1 MSIFREPF
9 APEIK
14 GQLEARQNL
23 IGKDN
28 KDTHDVVYLN
38 SKTAWIQL
46 RSSVD
51 VEFNGRISADGM
63 ATDNVLLGGA
73 LLSGNQQ
80 REGIGTKG
88 LGRYDTSIY
97 NKSLNQIEPNILGI
111 RPMPGI
117 TNLSIQNKGAYGSL
131 RQATVTFQC
140 WDVKQLEMLE
150 MLYMRPGY
158 TVLLEW
164 GWLPYITNKGKLTDR
179 LFQDTSFF
187 GRKDINLQKY
197 LSSLRKRSL
206 IDSHGNYDAMFG
218 YIMNYSWKYR
228 MDGGYDCTT
237 EIISTGEVLESLKI
251 NASGASV
258 SSTSSGTLLS
268 TERYSN
274 IEDIQKE
281 YRRNLLTGIISE
293 TYALALLKQTSE
305 NGVGS
310 FTYDNQVYK
319 KSGTVDFA
327 RLEIELETEGIFS
340 GDDAA
345 AAKNPGGEHAD
356 GSILDQESNVYIT
369 LDSFV
374 RLLNDFALLE
384 NNNIS
389 DAGGPNGKNI
399 VTLSTQ
405 NRPNSLDAGKAL
417 TCLYHPL
424 QISVDPRVCI
434 IRNDLFEKSIQG
446 ISISPPAENN
456 QDVKIIPIKPNPNYD
471 AIIQNLKNIRNKGGS
486 EKEFRAELSKIN
498 SKEMLAGV
506 ADTYYIKYNEKFY
519 EFLTSGGFVDSDMD
533 RFSVTEQF
541 SNLGITYEDVIY
553 FENDVARAYTEFKQK
568 WADSELFRFTGQVA
582 KADILTAFLDATPE
596 ERKARAIESAKQKT
610 KEQIETLDEA
620 KEEIN
625 SSSPGYLSTLNQLPK
640 YYHSGNT
647 DPFAYHG
654 NIYLNLR
661 LLYNLATSTDLESE
675 DPAEKQTISLMTY
688 VKDVLT
694 YCQNSIGNVN
704 NFEVVIEDNV
714 GYIVDV
720 NNVPGKKV
728 TPFTFEIGSKKS
740 VIRNISLESQ
750 IFSDQSTIIAV
761 AAQSD
766 AGKLGLENSTMIA
779 YNTGIRDRMIS
790 KRDNP
795 VAANTSKEAQITGFT
810 LALTDLAELFNSM
823 DRGFGFDSELQV
835 DDIDK
840 YKKALTDII
849 VFFTSQYK
857 ADNKYKSILPSKLS
871 ITTDGIGGLIIGNI
885 FNIDK
890 TFTPQGYKG
899 DKGVGIDLQYI
910 ITNIKQ
916 EVGSNGQWTTI
927 IEGNPFIPDSTFDS
941 LVANQNNL
949 KINPIKKTFIYDEN
963 TGQVREEI
971 EKNNDPLNEPPQGV
985 TGDARAMASAMNYV
999 LGGPK
1004 KGKGLCNRYT
1014 YNLAYNYTKFRAGK
1028 KNETK
1033 RGANLSSGGDAGT
1046 PGAFAAYEA
1055 LGYTKYK
1062 VGNNM
1067 SISDIDTY
1075 LSTYS
1080 KFNVGDVIQYRS
1092 NITVPKSKGNDY
1104 CYHAQIYTGGMGW
1117 NSSTKSFMPM
1127 PDAARYATDD
1137 SANYRSNNNNSGRGA
1152 GNFLY
1157 GKYASLKVP
1166 PKFDLWVFK
1175 ILS

>member
-1 MSIFREPF
+1 MSIFREPIHPVISGSL
-9 APEIK
+9 A
-14 GQLEARQNL
+14 ARQELMGKENL
-23 IGKDN
+23 SSQDIA
-28 KDTHDVVYLN
+28 YLN

-51 VEFNGRISADGM
+51 IESQGRVSADGL

-80 REGIGTKG
+80 RQGIGTKG
-88 LGRYDTSIY
+88 LGMYDTSIY
-97 NKSLNQIEPNILGI
+97 NKSQNVIEPNVLGL

-140 WDVKQLEMLE
+140 WDIKQLEMLE

-158 TVLLEW
+158 TLLLEW
-164 GWLPYITNKGKLTDR
+164 GWLPYINKEGKFSDR
-179 LFQDTSFF
+179 LFQDTLFF
-187 GRKDINLQKY
+187 GRKDVNLQKY
-197 LSSLRKRSL
+197 LADLRKRSL
-206 IDSHGNYDAMFG
+206 DSHGNYDSMFG
-218 YIMNYSWKYR
+218 YVMNYNWKYR
-228 MDGGYDCTT
+228 MDGGYDCST

-268 TERYSN
+268 TEKYSN

-310 FTYDNQVYK
+310 FTYDNQTYK

-327 RLEIELETEGIFS
+327 RLEIELETEGTFS

-356 GSILDQESNVYIT
+356 GSILDQETNVYIT

-374 RLLNDFALLE
+374 KLINDFALLE
-384 NNNIS
+384 NTNIS
-389 DAGGPNGKNI
+389 DTSGPNGKNI
-399 VTLSTQ
+399 VTLSTH
-405 NRPNSLDAGKAL
+405 NRPNSVDAGKAL

-434 IRNDLFEKSIQG
+434 LRNDLFEKTIQG
-446 ISISPPAENN
+446 INIAPPSEN
-456 QDVKIIPIKPNPNYD
+456 DKDIEILPVKPNPVYD
-471 AIIQNLKNIRNKGGS
+471 GIIKNLKNIRNKDGS
-486 EKEFRAELSKIN
+486 EKEFKAELAKIT
-498 SKEMLAGV
+498 SKEALAGI
-506 ADTYYIKYNEKFY
+506 ADAYYIKNEGREKFGN
-519 EFLTSGGFVDSDMD
+519 FLTGGGFVSSDL
-533 RFSVTEQF
+533 SVSELDDIF
-541 SNLGITYEDVIY
+541 GGLGITTADLFYS
-553 FENDVARAYTEFKQK
+553 ENDTERFLRENIVADA
-568 WADSELFRFTGQVA
+568 
-582 KADILTAFLDATPE
+582 LTINSFINITPE
-596 ERKARAIESAKQKT
+596 ERKKLAIQSAKEKT
-610 KEQIETLDEA
+610 REQIETLDEA

-625 SSSPGYLSTLNQLPK
+625 SSSSGYLSSLNQLPK
-640 YYHSGNT
+640 YYHSGNAE
-647 DPFAYHG
+647 PLAYHG

-675 DPAEKQTISLMTY
+675 DPGEKQVINLMTY
-688 VKDVLT
+688 IKDILT
-694 YCQNSIGNVN
+694 YAQNSIGNVN

-720 NNVPGKKV
+720 NNVPGDKV
-728 TPFTFEIGSKKS
+728 EPFIFEVGSKKS
-740 VIRNISLESQ
+740 ILRNISLESQ

-779 YNTGIRDRMIS
+779 YNTGIKDRMIS

-795 VAANTSKEAQITGFT
+795 VASNTSKEQQAAGFT
-810 LALTDLAELFNSM
+810 LALGDLSELFNSM
-823 DRGFGFDSELQV
+823 DRGWGDSELQV

-857 ADNKYKSILPSKLS
+857 ADNKYKSILPTKLS
-871 ITTDGIGGLIIGNI
+871 LTTDGIGGLIIGNI

-899 DKGVGIDLQYI
+899 NKGVGIDLQYI

-941 LVANQNNL
+941 LIASQGNL
-949 KINPIKKTFIYDEN
+949 KLDTTLIKKYVYDEN
-963 TGQVREEI
+963 TGTVKEEI
-971 EKNNDPLNEPPQGV
+971 RKNNEPVNDPPQGV
-985 TGDARAMASAMNYV
+985 TGNARAMASSMNYV
-999 LGGPK
+999 LGGPR
-1004 KGKGLCNRYT
+1004 KGISRCNRYT
-1014 YNLAYNYTKFRAGK
+1014 YNLAWNYVKFKNGK
-1028 KNETK
+1028 DKEAK

-1046 PGAFAAYEA
+1046 ELAFKAYEN
-1055 LGYTKYK
+1055 LGYTRYK
-1062 VGNNM
+1062 VGSNM
-1067 SISDIDTY
+1067 TIKKIDDY
-1075 LSTYS
+1075 LSDYS

-1092 NITVPKSKGNDY
+1092 DIKVAKSKGTDY

-1117 NSSTKSFMPM
+1117 NSKIKSFTPM

-1137 SANYRSNNNNSGRGA
+1137 SANYRSNTNSSGRGA

-1157 GKYASLKVP
+1157 GKYADLKRP
-1166 PKFDLWVFK
+1166 PLFDLWVFK
-1175 ILS
+1175 QLS

>member
-23 IGKDN
+23 IGKDI

-51 VEFNGRISADGM
+51 VELNGRVSADGM

-73 LLSGNQQ
+73 LLSGDQQ
-80 REGIGTKG
+80 RSGIGTNG

-97 NKSLNQIEPNILGI
+97 NKSLNQIEPNVLGL

-117 TNLSIQNKGAYGSL
+117 TSLSVQNKGAYGSL
-131 RQATVTFQC
+131 RQATVNFQC

-158 TVLLEW
+158 TILLEW
-164 GWLPYITNKGKLTDR
+164 GWLPYITNDGKLSDR
-179 LFQDTSFF
+179 LLQDTLFF
-187 GRKDINLQKY
+187 GRKDVNLQKY
-197 LSSLRKRSL
+197 LGDLRSL
-206 IDSHGNYDAMFG
+206 SFKSNGNYDAMFG
-218 YIMNYSWKYR
+218 YVMNYSWKYR

-251 NASGASV
+251 NASGAPAA
-258 SSTSSGTLLS
+258 STSSGTLLS
-268 TERYSN
+268 TTQYSN

-293 TYALALLKQTSE
+293 TYALALLNQTAE

-310 FTYDNQVYK
+310 FTYDNQTYK

-327 RLEIELETEGIFS
+327 RLEIELETDDSFFS
-340 GDDAA
+340 GDDTA

-356 GSILDQESNVYIT
+356 GSILDLESNVYIT

-374 RLLNDFALLE
+374 KLLNDFALVE
-384 NNNIS
+384 NPNIS
-389 DAGGPNGKNI
+389 DAGDSNGKNI
-399 VTLSTQ
+399 VSLSTQ
-405 NRPNSLDAGKAL
+405 NRPNSVNAGKAL

-434 IRNDLFEKSIQG
+434 IRNDLFEKTIQG
-446 ISISPPAENN
+446 INIAPPAENN
-456 QDVKIIPIKPNPNYD
+456 QDVKVLPAKPNPIYD
-471 AIIQNLKNIRNKGGS
+471 GIIQNLRNIRDTKGS
-486 EKEFRAELSKIN
+486 EEQFKAELSKIT
-498 SKEMLAGV
+498 SKEALAGV
-506 ADTYYIKYNEKFY
+506 SDAYYTKYGETFY
-519 EFLTSGGFVDSDMD
+519 NFLTSGGWTDSDLN
-533 RFSVTEQF
+533 FASVNSQF
-541 SNLGITYEDVIY
+541 ASLGLTVEDIRY
-553 FENDVARAYTEFKQK
+553 YENDAVREFIKALASNGSITTQI
-568 WADSELFRFTGQVA
+568 AVTRLFTNV
-582 KADILTAFLDATPE
+582 TPT
-596 ERKARAIESAKQKT
+596 ERKARAIESAKEKT
-610 KEQIETLDEA
+610 REQIETLDEA
-620 KEEIN
+620 KEEIS
-625 SSSPGYLSTLNQLPK
+625 SSSPGYLATLNQLPK
-640 YYHSGNT
+640 YFHSGNS
-647 DPFAYHG
+647 DKFAYHG

-688 VKDVLT
+688 IKDVLT
-694 YCQNSIGNVN
+694 YAQNSIGNVN

-720 NNVPGKKV
+720 NNVPGDEVK
-728 TPFTFEIGSKKS
+728 PFTFEIGSKKS
-740 VIRNISLESQ
+740 VIKNISLESQ

-790 KRDNP
+790 KKDNP
-795 VAANTSKEAQITGFT
+795 VASNTPPEQQVAGFT
-810 LALTDLAELFNSM
+810 LAISDLASFFESM
-823 DRGFGFDSELQV
+823 NRSGGDSELQV
-835 DDIDK
+835 DDMDK
-840 YKKALTDII
+840 YKKSLTDII
-849 VFFTSQYK
+849 VFFTSRYK
-857 ADNKYKSILPSKLS
+857 ADNKYKSILPTKLS

-916 EVGSNGQWTTI
+916 EVGSNGQWNTI
-927 IEGNPFIPDSTFDS
+927 IDANPFIPDSSFNS
-941 LVANQNNL
+941 LTASQGNL
-949 KINPIKKTFIYDEN
+949 KLDTTLVKKYVYDEN
-963 TGQVREEI
+963 TKTVREEI
-971 EKNNDPLNEPPQGV
+971 VNNNDPVNEPPKGV

-999 LGGPK
+999 LGGPR
-1004 KGKGLCNRYT
+1004 KGTGKCNRFT
-1014 YNLAYNYTKFRAGK
+1014 YNLAYNYVKFRAGK
-1028 KNETK
+1028 KNEAK

-1046 PGAFAAYEA
+1046 EAAFKSYEA
-1055 LGYTKYK
+1055 LGYSRTK
-1062 VGNNM
+1062 VGSKM
-1067 SISDIDTY
+1067 SISQIDAY
-1075 LSTYS
+1075 LSDFS

-1092 NITVPKSKGNDY
+1092 DIKVAKKKGTDF
-1104 CYHAQIYTGGMGW
+1104 CYHAQIYTGGMDW
-1117 NSSTKSFMPM
+1117 NSQIKSFTVTAN
-1127 PDAARYATDD
+1127 AARYATDD
-1137 SANYRSNNNNSGRGA
+1137 SKNYKSSSNTSGRGA

-1157 GKYASLKVP
+1157 GKYADNKP
-1166 PKFDLWVFK
+1166 APRFDLWVFK
-1175 ILS
+1175 LLS

>member
-9 APEIK
+9 APAIK

-23 IGKDN
+23 IGKELL
-28 KDTHDVVYLN
+28 TTQDVTYLN

-51 VEFNGRISADGM
+51 VEFNGRVSADGM

-97 NKSLNQIEPNILGI
+97 NKSLNQIEPNILGL

-164 GWLPYITNKGKLTDR
+164 GWLPYINNDGILSDR
-179 LFQDTSFF
+179 LLQDTLFF

-197 LSSLRKRSL
+197 LADLRGLSLKSN
-206 IDSHGNYDAMFG
+206 GNYDALFG
-218 YIMNYSWKYR
+218 YVMNYNWKYR
-228 MDGGYDCTT
+228 MDGGYDCST

-268 TERYSN
+268 TEKYSN

-293 TYALALLKQTSE
+293 TYALALLKQTAE

-310 FTYDNQVYK
+310 FTYDNQIYK
-319 KSGTVDFA
+319 KSGTVEFA
-327 RLEIELETEGIFS
+327 RLEIELETNDLD
-340 GDDAA
+340 GDDDDAS
-345 AAKNPGGEHAD
+345 AKNPGGEHAD
-356 GSILDQESNVYIT
+356 GSILDLESNVYIT

-374 RLLNDFALLE
+374 KLINDFALLE
-384 NNNIS
+384 NTNIS
-389 DAGGPNGKNI
+389 DTSGPNGKNI
-399 VTLSTQ
+399 VTLSTH

-424 QISVDPRVCI
+424 QVSVDPRVCI
-434 IRNDLFEKSIQG
+434 LRNDLFEKTIQG
-446 ISISPPAENN
+446 INIAPPSDD
-456 QDVKIIPIKPNPNYD
+456 QKDVKIIPVKPNPLYD
-471 AIIQNLKNIRNKGGS
+471 EIIKNLKSIRDKDGS
-486 EKEFRAELSKIN
+486 EKEFRAELRKIN

-506 ADTYYIKYNEKFY
+506 ADSYYTKNKETFY
-519 EFLTSGGFVDSDMD
+519 DFLVGDDFKSSSLNQFDVDDDFSG
-533 RFSVTEQF
+533 
-541 SNLGITYEDVIY
+541 LGLTIEDVRY
-553 FENDVARAYTEFKQK
+553 YENDFVRGLLNKIATDYDIFQGFTDITPAVRQK
-568 WADSELFRFTGQVA
+568 
-582 KADILTAFLDATPE
+582 KAIS
-596 ERKARAIESAKQKT
+596 SAKDKT
-610 KEQIETLDEA
+610 KEEIETLDEA
-620 KEEIN
+620 KKEIN
-625 SSSPGYLSTLNQLPK
+625 SSSPGYLSMLNQLPK

-675 DPAEKQTISLMTY
+675 DPGEKQVISLITYIKNILTY
-688 VKDVLT
+688 V
-694 YCQNSIGNVN
+694 QNSIGNVN

-720 NNVPGKKV
+720 NNVPGNKV
-728 TPFTFEIGSKKS
+728 EPFTFEVGSKKS
-740 VIRNISLESQ
+740 ILRNISLESQ

-761 AAQSD
+761 SAQSD

-795 VAANTSKEAQITGFT
+795 VASNTSKEQQSAGFT
-810 LALTDLAELFNSM
+810 LALSDLAGLFESMKRKARLDFSYDAELLV
-823 DRGFGFDSELQV
+823 E
-835 DDIDK
+835 DIDK

-857 ADNKYKSILPSKLS
+857 ADNKYKSILPTKLS

-899 DKGVGIDLQYI
+899 NKGVGIDLQYI

-916 EVGSNGQWTTI
+916 EVGSNGQWKTT

-941 LVANQNNL
+941 LVASQNNL
-949 KINPIKKTFIYDEN
+949 KLDTTLVKKYVYDEN
-963 TGQVREEI
+963 TGTVKEEI
-971 EKNNDPLNEPPQGV
+971 RKNNEPVNDPPQGV
-985 TGDARAMASAMNYV
+985 TGNARAMASSMNYV
-999 LGGPK
+999 LGGPR
-1004 KGKGLCNRYT
+1004 KGISRCNRYT
-1014 YNLAYNYTKFRAGK
+1014 YNLAWNYVKFKNGK
-1028 KNETK
+1028 DKEAK

-1046 PGAFAAYEA
+1046 ELAFKAYEN
-1055 LGYTKYK
+1055 LGYTRYK
-1062 VGNNM
+1062 VGSNM
-1067 SISDIDTY
+1067 TIKKIDDY
-1075 LSTYS
+1075 LSDYS

-1092 NITVPKSKGNDY
+1092 DIKVAKSKGTDY

-1117 NSSTKSFMPM
+1117 NSKIKSFTPM

-1137 SANYRSNNNNSGRGA
+1137 SANYRSNTNSSGRGA

-1157 GKYASLKVP
+1157 GKYADLKRP
-1166 PKFDLWVFK
+1166 PLFDLWVFK
-1175 ILS
+1175 LLS

>member
-1 MSIFREPF
+1 MSIFREPIHPVISGSL
-9 APEIK
+9 A
-14 GQLEARQNL
+14 ARQELMGKENL
-23 IGKDN
+23 SSQDIA
-28 KDTHDVVYLN
+28 YLN

-51 VEFNGRISADGM
+51 IESQGRVSADGL

-80 REGIGTKG
+80 RQGIGTKG
-88 LGRYDTSIY
+88 LGVYDTSIY
-97 NKSLNQIEPNILGI
+97 NKSQNVIEPNVLGL

-140 WDVKQLEMLE
+140 WDIKQLEMLE

-158 TVLLEW
+158 TLLLEW
-164 GWLPYITNKGKLTDR
+164 GWLPYINKEGKFSDR
-179 LFQDTSFF
+179 LFQDTLFF
-187 GRKDINLQKY
+187 GRKDVNLQKY
-197 LSSLRKRSL
+197 LADLRGLSLN
-206 IDSHGNYDAMFG
+206 SHGNYDALFG
-218 YIMNYSWKYR
+218 YVMNYNWKYR
-228 MDGGYDCTT
+228 MDGGYDCST

-268 TERYSN
+268 TEKYSN

-310 FTYDNQVYK
+310 FTYDNQTYK

-327 RLEIELETEGIFS
+327 RLEIELETEGTFS

-356 GSILDQESNVYIT
+356 GSILDQETNVYIT

-374 RLLNDFALLE
+374 KLINDFALLE
-384 NNNIS
+384 NTNIS
-389 DAGGPNGKNI
+389 DTSGPNGKNI
-399 VTLSTQ
+399 VTLSTH
-405 NRPNSLDAGKAL
+405 NRPNSVDAGKAL

-434 IRNDLFEKSIQG
+434 LRNDLFEKTIQG
-446 ISISPPAENN
+446 ISIAPPAKNDKDIEILP
-456 QDVKIIPIKPNPNYD
+456 VKPNPVYD
-471 AIIQNLKNIRNKGGS
+471 GIIKNLKNIRNKDGS
-486 EKEFRAELSKIN
+486 EKEFKAELAKIT
-498 SKEMLAGV
+498 SKEALAGI
-506 ADTYYIKYNEKFY
+506 ADAYYIKSEGREKFGN
-519 EFLTSGGFVDSDMD
+519 FLTGGGFVSSDL
-533 RFSVTEQF
+533 SVSELDDIF
-541 SNLGITYEDVIY
+541 GGLGITTADLFYS
-553 FENDVARAYTEFKQK
+553 ENDTERFLRENIVADA
-568 WADSELFRFTGQVA
+568 
-582 KADILTAFLDATPE
+582 LTINNFINITPE
-596 ERKARAIESAKQKT
+596 ERKKLAIQSAKEKT
-610 KEQIETLDEA
+610 REQIETLDEA

-625 SSSPGYLSTLNQLPK
+625 SSSPGYLSSLNQLPK
-640 YYHSGNT
+640 YYHSGNA

-675 DPAEKQTISLMTY
+675 DPGEKQVINLMTY
-688 VKDVLT
+688 IKDILT
-694 YCQNSIGNVN
+694 YAQNSIGNVN

-720 NNVPGKKV
+720 NNVPGKEVK
-728 TPFTFEIGSKKS
+728 PFTFEVGSKKS
-740 VIRNISLESQ
+740 ILRNISLESQ

-795 VAANTSKEAQITGFT
+795 VASNTSKEQQAAGFT
-810 LALTDLAELFNSM
+810 LALGDLSELFNSM
-823 DRGFGFDSELQV
+823 DRGWGDSELQV

-857 ADNKYKSILPSKLS
+857 ADNKYKSILPTKLS
-871 ITTDGIGGLIIGNI
+871 LTTDGIGGLIIGNI

-899 DKGVGIDLQYI
+899 NKGVGIDLQYM

-941 LVANQNNL
+941 LIASQGNL
-949 KINPIKKTFIYDEN
+949 KLDTTLVKKYVYDEN
-963 TGQVREEI
+963 TGTVKEEI
-971 EKNNDPLNEPPQGV
+971 RKNNEPVNDPPQGV
-985 TGDARAMASAMNYV
+985 TGNARAMASSMNYV
-999 LGGPK
+999 LGGPR
-1004 KGKGLCNRYT
+1004 KGISRCNRYT
-1014 YNLAYNYTKFRAGK
+1014 YNLAWNYVKFKNGK
-1028 KNETK
+1028 DKEAK
-1033 RGANLSSGGDAGT
+1033 RGATLGSGGDAGT
-1046 PGAFAAYEA
+1046 ELAFKAYEN
-1055 LGYTKYK
+1055 LGYTRYK
-1062 VGNNM
+1062 VGSNM
-1067 SISDIDTY
+1067 TIKKIDDY
-1075 LSTYS
+1075 LSDFS

-1092 NITVPKSKGNDY
+1092 DIQVSKSKGTDY

-1117 NSSTKSFMPM
+1117 NSKIKSFTPM

-1137 SANYRSNNNNSGRGA
+1137 SANYRSNTNSSGRGA

-1157 GKYASLKVP
+1157 GKYADLKRP
-1166 PKFDLWVFK
+1166 PLFDLWVFK
-1175 ILS
+1175 LLS

>member
-9 APEIK
+9 APAIK

-23 IGKDN
+23 IGKESLTSQDIA
-28 KDTHDVVYLN
+28 YLN

-51 VEFNGRISADGM
+51 IEYQGRVSADGL

-80 REGIGTKG
+80 RQGIGTKG
-88 LGRYDTSIY
+88 LGVYDTSIY
-97 NKSLNQIEPNILGI
+97 NKSLNIIEPNVLGL

-140 WDVKQLEMLE
+140 WDIKQLEMLE

-158 TVLLEW
+158 TLLLEW
-164 GWLPYITNKGKLTDR
+164 GWLPYINNDGRLSDR
-179 LFQDTSFF
+179 LFQDTLFF
-187 GRKDINLQKY
+187 GRKDVNLQKY
-197 LSSLRKRSL
+197 LADLRGLSLKSN
-206 IDSHGNYDAMFG
+206 GNYDAIFG
-218 YIMNYSWKYR
+218 YVMNYNWKYR
-228 MDGGYDCTT
+228 MDGGYDCST

-268 TERYSN
+268 TEKYSN
-274 IEDIQKE
+274 VEDIQKE

-345 AAKNPGGEHAD
+345 SAKNPGGEHAD
-356 GSILDQESNVYIT
+356 GSILDQETNVYIT

-374 RLLNDFALLE
+374 KLLNDFALLE
-384 NNNIS
+384 NGNIS
-389 DAGGPNGKNI
+389 DASGPNGKNI
-399 VTLSTQ
+399 ITLSVH
-405 NRPNSLDAGKAL
+405 NRPNSVDAGKAL

-434 IRNDLFEKSIQG
+434 IRNDLFEKTIQG
-446 ISISPPAENN
+446 ISIAPPSDTKE
-456 QDVKIIPIKPNPNYD
+456 DVKILPVKPNPVYD
-471 AIIQNLKNIRNKGGS
+471 GIIKNLKSIRDRNGS
-486 EKEFRAELSKIN
+486 ENEFKAELAKITSKGA
-498 SKEMLAGV
+498 LAGISD
-506 ADTYYIKYNEKFY
+506 AYYNKYNETFFN
-519 EFLTSGGFVDSDMD
+519 FLIGDDFKSSSLN
-533 RFSVTEQF
+533 RFNAFEPF
-541 SNLGITYEDVIY
+541 SSLGIVKDDVFY
-553 FENDVARAYTEFKQK
+553 DENDFVRWTDNLLDKVNTNDQLNSYYFRQYT
-568 WADSELFRFTGQVA
+568 
-582 KADILTAFLDATPE
+582 DITPE
-596 ERKARAIESAKQKT
+596 KRKERSLQIAKDKT
-610 KEQIETLDEA
+610 TEQIETLDEA

-640 YYHSGNT
+640 YYHSGNA

-675 DPAEKQTISLMTY
+675 DPGEKQVINLMTY
-688 VKDVLT
+688 IKDILT
-694 YCQNSIGNVN
+694 YVQNSIGNVN

-720 NNVPGKKV
+720 NNVPGKEV
-728 TPFTFEIGSKKS
+728 VPFTFEVGSKKS
-740 VIRNISLESQ
+740 ILRNISLESQ
-750 IFSDQSTIIAV
+750 IFSDQSTIIAIS
-761 AAQSD
+761 AQSD
-766 AGKLGLENSTMIA
+766 AGKLGLENSSMIA

-790 KRDNP
+790 KKDNP
-795 VAANTSKEAQITGFT
+795 VASNTSKEQQSAGFT
-810 LALTDLAELFNSM
+810 LALTDLSELFSSM

-857 ADNKYKSILPSKLS
+857 ADNKYKSILPTKLS
-871 ITTDGIGGLIIGNI
+871 LTTDGIGGLIIGNI

-899 DKGVGIDLQYI
+899 NKGVGIDLQYI

-941 LVANQNNL
+941 LVASQSNL
-949 KINPIKKTFIYDEN
+949 KLDTTLVKKFTYDEN
-963 TGQVREEI
+963 TGTVREEI
-971 EKNNDPLNEPPQGV
+971 VNNNEPLSEVPQGV
-985 TGDARAMASAMNYV
+985 TGDSRAMASAMNYV

-1004 KGKGLCNRYT
+1004 KGTGLCNRYT
-1014 YNLAYNYTKFRAGK
+1014 YNLAYNYVKFKNGK
-1028 KNETK
+1028 KNEAK
-1033 RGANLSSGGDAGT
+1033 RGANISSGGNAGT
-1046 PGAFAAYEA
+1046 EAAFKAYEA
-1055 LGYTKYK
+1055 LGYKTYK
-1062 VGNNM
+1062 VGSNM
-1067 SISDIDTY
+1067 TIKQIDSY
-1075 LSTYS
+1075 LSDFS

-1092 NITVPKSKGNDY
+1092 DITVSKSKGTDFLF
-1104 CYHAQIYTGGMGW
+1104 HAQIYTGGMGW
-1117 NSSTKSFMPM
+1117 NSSIKSFMPM
-1127 PDAARYATDD
+1127 PNVARYASDD
-1137 SANYRSNNNNSGRGA
+1137 NTNFKTNQNSSGRGA
-1152 GNFLY
+1152 GNFIY
-1157 GKYASLKVP
+1157 GKYVTLQRP
-1166 PKFDLWVFK
+1166 PLFNLWVLK
-1175 ILS
+1175 LLS

>member
-23 IGKDN
+23 IGKENLTSQDI
-28 KDTHDVVYLN
+28 TYLN
-38 SKTAWIQL
+38 SKTAWVQL

-51 VEFNGRISADGM
+51 VELQGRVSADGL

-80 REGIGTKG
+80 RQGIGTKG
-88 LGRYDTSIY
+88 LGMYDTSIY
-97 NKSLNQIEPNILGI
+97 NKSQNIIEPNVLGL

-158 TVLLEW
+158 TLLLEW
-164 GWLPYITNKGKLTDR
+164 GWLPYINNDGKLSDR
-179 LFQDTSFF
+179 LLQDTLFF

-197 LSSLRKRSL
+197 LADLRGLSLKSN
-206 IDSHGNYDAMFG
+206 GNYDALFG
-218 YIMNYSWKYR
+218 YVMNYNWKYR
-228 MDGGYDCTT
+228 MDGGYDCST

-268 TERYSN
+268 TTQYSN

-293 TYALALLKQTSE
+293 TYALALINQTSE

-310 FTYDNQVYK
+310 FAYDNQTYK
-319 KSGTVDFA
+319 KSGTIDFA
-327 RLEIELETEGIFS
+327 RLEIELETEGIFN
-340 GDDAA
+340 GDDTASS
-345 AAKNPGGEHAD
+345 KNPGGEHAD

-374 RLLNDFALLE
+374 KLLNDFALLE
-384 NNNIS
+384 NSNIS
-389 DAGGPNGKNI
+389 DASGPNGKNI
-399 VTLSTQ
+399 ITLSTR
-405 NRPNSLDAGKAL
+405 NRPNSVNAGKAL

-434 IRNDLFEKSIQG
+434 IRNDLFEKTIQG
-446 ISISPPAENN
+446 ISITPPAENN
-456 QDVKIIPIKPNPNYD
+456 QDVKIIPAKPNPVYEG
-471 AIIQNLKNIRNKGGS
+471 IVKNLKSIRDKGGS
-486 EKEFRAELSKIN
+486 GKEFKAELAKIT
-498 SKEMLAGV
+498 SKEALAGV
-506 ADTYYIKYNEKFY
+506 ADTYYTKYGEKFGN
-519 EFLTSGGFVDSDMD
+519 FLTSGGFTDSDLSTSELD
-533 RFSVTEQF
+533 DIFGG
-541 SNLGITYEDVIY
+541 LGITTADLNYT
-553 FENDVARAYTEFKQK
+553 ENDVVRAFRETVV
-568 WADSELFRFTGQVA
+568 ADSLVINNF
-582 KADILTAFLDATPE
+582 INITPE
-596 ERKARAIESAKQKT
+596 QRKKSSIESAKEKT

-620 KEEIN
+620 KQEIN

-640 YYHSGNT
+640 YFHSGNA

-675 DPAEKQTISLMTY
+675 DPGEKQVINLMTY
-688 VKDVLT
+688 IKDVLT
-694 YCQNSIGNVN
+694 YAQNSIGNVN
-704 NFEVVIEDNV
+704 NFEVIIEDNV

-720 NNVPGKKV
+720 NNVPGDKV
-728 TPFTFEIGSKKS
+728 EPFTFEVGSKKS
-740 VIRNISLESQ
+740 ILRNISLESQ

-795 VAANTSKEAQITGFT
+795 IASNTSKEQQSAGFT
-810 LALTDLAELFNSM
+810 IALTDLSELFSSM
-823 DRGFGFDSELQV
+823 DRGWTDSELHV
-835 DDIDK
+835 DDIEK

-857 ADNKYKSILPSKLS
+857 SDNKYKSILPTKLS
-871 ITTDGIGGLIIGNI
+871 LTTDGVGGLIIGNI

-899 DKGVGIDLQYI
+899 NKGVGIDLQYI

-941 LVANQNNL
+941 LIASQNNL
-949 KINPIKKTFIYDEN
+949 KLDTKLVKKYIYDEN
-963 TGQVREEI
+963 TGTVREEI
-971 EKNNDPLNEPPQGV
+971 VKNNEPVNDPPQGV
-985 TGDARAMASAMNYV
+985 TGNARAMASAMNYV

-1004 KGKGLCNRYT
+1004 KGKGRCNRYT
-1014 YNLAYNYTKFRAGK
+1014 YNLAYNYVKFKNGK
-1028 KNETK
+1028 DKEAK

-1046 PGAFAAYEA
+1046 EAAFKAYEA

-1062 VGNNM
+1062 VGSNM
-1067 SISDIDTY
+1067 TIKEIDSY
-1075 LSTYS
+1075 LSTFS

-1092 NITVPKSKGNDY
+1092 DIKVSKSSGSDY

-1117 NSSTKSFMPM
+1117 NSKTNSFMPM

-1137 SANYRSNNNNSGRGA
+1137 SQNYKSGTNTSGRGA

-1157 GKYASLKVP
+1157 GKYADLKRP
-1166 PKFDLWVFK
+1166 PLFDLWVFK
-1175 ILS
+1175 LLS

>member
-1 MSIFREPF
+1 MSIFREPIHPVISGSL
-9 APEIK
+9 A
-14 GQLEARQNL
+14 ARQGLMGKENL
-23 IGKDN
+23 SSQDIA
-28 KDTHDVVYLN
+28 YLN

-51 VEFNGRISADGM
+51 IESQGRVSADGL

-80 REGIGTKG
+80 RQGIGTKG
-88 LGRYDTSIY
+88 LGMYDTSIY
-97 NKSLNQIEPNILGI
+97 NKSQNVIEPNVLGL

-140 WDVKQLEMLE
+140 WDIKQLEMLE

-158 TVLLEW
+158 TLLLEW
-164 GWLPYITNKGKLTDR
+164 GWLPYINKEGKFSDR
-179 LFQDTSFF
+179 LFQDTLFF
-187 GRKDINLQKY
+187 GRKDVNLQKY
-197 LSSLRKRSL
+197 LADLRKRSL
-206 IDSHGNYDAMFG
+206 DSHGNYDSMFG
-218 YIMNYSWKYR
+218 YVMNYNWKYR
-228 MDGGYDCTT
+228 MDGGYDCST

-268 TERYSN
+268 TEKYSN

-310 FTYDNQVYK
+310 FTYDNQTYK

-327 RLEIELETEGIFS
+327 RLEIELETGDSFFN
-340 GDDAA
+340 GDDTAA
-345 AAKNPGGEHAD
+345 TKNPGGEHAD

-384 NNNIS
+384 NTNIS
-389 DAGGPNGKNI
+389 DTSGPNGKNI
-399 VTLSTQ
+399 VTLSTH
-405 NRPNSLDAGKAL
+405 NRPNSVDAGKAL

-434 IRNDLFEKSIQG
+434 LRNDLFEKTIQG
-446 ISISPPAENN
+446 INIAPPSEN
-456 QDVKIIPIKPNPNYD
+456 DKDIEILPVKPNPVYD
-471 AIIQNLKNIRNKGGS
+471 GIIKNLKNIRNKDGS
-486 EKEFRAELSKIN
+486 EKEFKAELAKIT
-498 SKEMLAGV
+498 SKEALAGI
-506 ADTYYIKYNEKFY
+506 ADAYYIKNEGREKFGN
-519 EFLTSGGFVDSDMD
+519 FLTGGGFVSSDL
-533 RFSVTEQF
+533 SVSELDDIF
-541 SNLGITYEDVIY
+541 GGLGITTADLFYS
-553 FENDVARAYTEFKQK
+553 ENDTERFLRENIVADA
-568 WADSELFRFTGQVA
+568 
-582 KADILTAFLDATPE
+582 LTINSFINITPE
-596 ERKARAIESAKQKT
+596 ERKKLAIQSAKEKT
-610 KEQIETLDEA
+610 REQIETLDEA

-625 SSSPGYLSTLNQLPK
+625 SSSSGYLSSLNQLPK
-640 YYHSGNT
+640 YYHSGNAE
-647 DPFAYHG
+647 PLAYHG

-675 DPAEKQTISLMTY
+675 DPGEKQVINLMTY
-688 VKDVLT
+688 IKDILT
-694 YCQNSIGNVN
+694 YAQNSIGNVN

-720 NNVPGKKV
+720 NNVPGKEV
-728 TPFTFEIGSKKS
+728 VPFTFEVGSKKS
-740 VIRNISLESQ
+740 ILRNISLESQ

-795 VAANTSKEAQITGFT
+795 VASNTSKEQQAAGFT
-810 LALTDLAELFNSM
+810 LALGDLSELFNSM
-823 DRGFGFDSELQV
+823 DRGWGDSELQV

-857 ADNKYKSILPSKLS
+857 ADNKYKSILPTKLS
-871 ITTDGIGGLIIGNI
+871 LTTDGIGGLIIGNI

-899 DKGVGIDLQYI
+899 NKGVGIDLQYI

-941 LVANQNNL
+941 LIASQGNL
-949 KINPIKKTFIYDEN
+949 KLDTTLIKKYVYDEN
-963 TGQVREEI
+963 TGTVKEEI
-971 EKNNDPLNEPPQGV
+971 RKNNEPVNDPPQGV
-985 TGDARAMASAMNYV
+985 TGNARAMASSMNYV
-999 LGGPK
+999 LGGPR
-1004 KGKGLCNRYT
+1004 KGISRCNRYT
-1014 YNLAYNYTKFRAGK
+1014 YNLAWNYVKFKNGK
-1028 KNETK
+1028 DKEAK

-1046 PGAFAAYEA
+1046 ELAFKAYEN
-1055 LGYTKYK
+1055 LGYTRYK
-1062 VGNNM
+1062 VGSNM
-1067 SISDIDTY
+1067 TIKKIDDY
-1075 LSTYS
+1075 LSDYS

-1092 NITVPKSKGNDY
+1092 DIKVAKSKGTDY

-1117 NSSTKSFMPM
+1117 NSKIKSFTPM

-1137 SANYRSNNNNSGRGA
+1137 SANYRSNTNSSGRGA

-1157 GKYASLKVP
+1157 GKYADLKRP
-1166 PKFDLWVFK
+1166 PLFDLWVFK
-1175 ILS
+1175 QLS

>member
-1 MSIFREPF
+1 MSIFREPIHPVISGSL
-9 APEIK
+9 A
-14 GQLEARQNL
+14 ARQGLMGKENL
-23 IGKDN
+23 SSQDIA
-28 KDTHDVVYLN
+28 YLN
-38 SKTAWIQL
+38 SKTSWIQL

-97 NKSLNQIEPNILGI
+97 NKSLNQIEPNVLGL

-164 GWLPYITNKGKLTDR
+164 GWLPYIDNKGKLTDR
-179 LFQDTSFF
+179 LLQDTSFF

-197 LSSLRKRSL
+197 LSDLRKRSL
-206 IDSHGNYDAMFG
+206 DSHGNYDAMFG
-218 YIMNYSWKYR
+218 YVMNYSWKYR
-228 MDGGYDCTT
+228 MDGGYDCST

-319 KSGTVDFA
+319 KSGTIDFA

-340 GDDAA
+340 GDDTASS
-345 AAKNPGGEHAD
+345 KNPGGEHAD

-374 RLLNDFALLE
+374 KLLNDFALLE

-399 VTLSTQ
+399 VTLSTH

-446 ISISPPAENN
+446 ISIAPPAEND
-456 QDVKIIPIKPNPNYD
+456 QDVKIIKVKQNPVYEG
-471 AIIQNLKNIRNKGGS
+471 IVKNLKSIRDKGGS
-486 EKEFRAELSKIN
+486 EKEFKAELAKIT
-498 SKEMLAGV
+498 SKEALAGV
-506 ADTYYIKYNEKFY
+506 ADTYYTKYGEKFGN
-519 EFLTSGGFVDSDMD
+519 FLTGGGFVSSDL
-533 RFSVTEQF
+533 SIEQLDDIF
-541 SNLGITYEDVIY
+541 GGLGITTADLYY
-553 FENDVARAYTEFKQK
+553 SENDVERTLRENIV
-568 WADSELFRFTGQVA
+568 ADALIINSY
-582 KADILTAFLDATPE
+582 INITPE
-596 ERKARAIESAKQKT
+596 QRKKFALESAKQKT

-720 NNVPGKKV
+720 NNVPGNKV
-728 TPFTFEIGSKKS
+728 EPFTFEVGSKKS
-740 VIRNISLESQ
+740 ILRNISLESQ

-795 VAANTSKEAQITGFT
+795 VAANTSKEAQATGFT

-910 ITNIKQ
+910 ITNLKQ

-949 KINPIKKTFIYDEN
+949 KIDPIKKTFIYDEN

-971 EKNNDPLNEPPQGV
+971 RRNNEPIGTVPPGI
-985 TGDARAMASAMNYV
+985 TGNAKAMASALNYT
-999 LGGPK
+999 LGGPR
-1004 KGKGLCNRYT
+1004 KGTGECNRYT
-1014 YNLAYNYTKFRAGK
+1014 YAIARNYILFKDGK
-1028 KNETK
+1028 GNQAVRGVK
-1033 RGANLSSGGDAGT
+1033 RGESGGSAASSGAI
-1046 PGAFAAYEA
+1046 AAYKK
-1055 LGYTKYK
+1055 LGYSSTIVGSNLTKIQ
-1062 VGNNM
+1062 M
-1067 SISDIDTY
+1067 ESY
-1075 LSTYS
+1075 LSNNS
-1080 KFNVGDVIQYRS
+1080 NWNVGEVASYISSD
-1092 NITVPKSKGNDY
+1092 GAHF
-1104 CYHAQIYTGGMGW
+1104 HAQIYNGGMGW
-1117 NSSTKSFMPM
+1117 NSDIQSFMPM
-1127 PDAARYATDD
+1127 PKANRWSTDGAD
-1137 SANYRSNNNNSGRGA
+1137 NYS
-1152 GNFLY
+1152 GNFIYKSKPQNSYTLY
-1157 GKYASLKVP
+1157 ALK
-1166 PKFDLWVFK
+1166 
-1175 ILS
+1175 LS